1 MEKALN
7 SLHKSFASLS
17 QEKQKYANMLIH
29 DIESGD
35 LIIEDNKSFMD
46 YVTEYEKNA
55 ENDQIRKLSNAF
67 GLDENKLRNIMSSPV
82 TDSNINEYGR
92 FDELLKTI
100 NLVKSKNTLEKIYN
114 KQYKEYEVNIQ
125 VHEILRKFI
134 LDNGFD
140 LDSLSNK

>member
-1 MEKALN
+1 
-7 SLHKSFASLS
+7 
-17 QEKQKYANMLIH
+17 
-29 DIESGD
+29 
-35 LIIEDNKSFMD
+35 
-46 YVTEYEKNA
+46 
-55 ENDQIRKLSNAF
+55 
-67 GLDENKLRNIMSSPV
+67 MSSPV